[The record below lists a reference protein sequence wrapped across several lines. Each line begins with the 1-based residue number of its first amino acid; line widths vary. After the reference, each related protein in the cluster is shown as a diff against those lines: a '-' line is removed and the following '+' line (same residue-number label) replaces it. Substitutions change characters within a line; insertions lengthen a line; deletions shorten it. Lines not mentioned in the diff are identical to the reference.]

1 MSICL
6 SSLRNQVFQNLSKC
20 NFYSTLPINDVVSR
34 YRPTKHKG
42 YRYYILKRTNI
53 VTNLTMITMPF
64 QSEVIFA
71 REEVKLDSRFSS
83 LDHKFDLIISIKSV
97 MNTVWS
103 ALVRY
108 NINRYFKIDLLPS
121 VFYFWNISRN
131 CSSDPGSGLIET
143 LTTSAK
149 HKANSLASIHV
160 FFNKE
165 QSRSIAFR
173 SIGIYYRWQT
183 IEYAAKTN

>member
-42 YRYYILKRTNI
+42 YRYYILKRMNI

-121 VFYFWNISRN
+121 VFYFCNISRN

-165 QSRSIAFR
+165 QSQSIAFR

>member
-1 MSICL
+1 M
-6 SSLRNQVFQNLSKC
+6 
-20 NFYSTLPINDVVSR
+20 
-34 YRPTKHKG
+34 
-42 YRYYILKRTNI
+42 NI

-121 VFYFWNISRN
+121 VFYLWNISRN

-143 LTTSAK
+143 LTRSAK

-165 QSRSIAFR
+165 QSQSIAFR